1 MSARARTVIVLATW
15 WLGAASLAA
24 AQVPAGGTTDSL
36 SAVLHKLTARIDS
49 LESGQCPDT
58 AGLAL
63 PAPSGNIR
71 TDSLLRVTAE
81 LARRLR
87 ALRDARCGAAA
98 PPAGGAA
105 PTPAPAD
112 SADELAA
119 IRAAAAQAGAPAAQV
134 DGAPAV
140 TPSAA
145 PDSGAA
151 PTTEEPVQ
159 PPRNASSLNPE
170 ISATGDVRLVAR
182 EGRQRDNG
190 VAREFEVAFQSALD
204 PYSDTKVFLTFEND
218 EVGVEE
224 GYLYWTGL
232 PGRLRLDVGKFRQQ
246 VGDLNRWHLHALP
259 ETEYPL
265 VYQRFLAP
273 EGLSG
278 IGLSLY
284 TALPVSLLGGTH
296 EVWLQGTT
304 AESETM
310 FGAGR
315 QPSLLLRLQNF
326 WQLNRST
333 YAQVGLTGL
342 GGNNHDTDLR
352 SRLAGLDFRLTWRPP
367 EAGTR
372 REVTFRAE
380 GYRLHAR
387 ETGLTTNRYG
397 TFLDL
402 TARLSR
408 RWIAGT
414 RYDWVEAPLGPDD
427 TEWRITPSL
436 TWWQSEFVYLRL
448 EGEHRDRDVE
458 GSRNQLSLQAV
469 WAMGPHKH
477 ETY

>member
-1 MSARARTVIVLATW
+1 MLLATW

-24 AQVPAGGTTDSL
+24 AQVPAGGRADSL
-36 SAVLHKLTARIDS
+36 SAVLHRLTARIDS

-63 PAPSGNIR
+63 PAPSGNAR
-71 TDSLLRVTAE
+71 ADSLLRAAAE
-81 LARRLR
+81 LDRRIR
-87 ALRDARCGAAA
+87 TLRDTRCAGATPGGPVP
-98 PPAGGAA
+98 PPA
-105 PTPAPAD
+105 APAD
-112 SADELAA
+112 TGDELAA
-119 IRAAAAQAGAPAAQV
+119 IRAAAAQAGAAPAAAGG
-134 DGAPAV
+134 GARDAVPA
-140 TPSAA
+140 PA
-145 PDSGAA
+145 PDSVTDTVATAA
-151 PTTEEPVQ
+151 PEAEPRA
-159 PPRNASSLNPE
+159 PRNASALNPE

-182 EGRQRDNG
+182 DGRQRDNG
-190 VAREFEVAFQSALD
+190 VAREFEIALQSALD
-204 PYSDTKVFLTFEND
+204 PYSDTKVFLTFEHD

-224 GYLYWTGL
+224 AYLYWTGL
-232 PGRLRLDVGKFRQQ
+232 PGRLRLDVGKFREQL
-246 VGDLNRWHLHALP
+246 GDLNRWHLHALP

-278 IGLSLY
+278 VGLSLY
-284 TALPVSLLGGTH
+284 TALPVSLFGGTH

-304 AESETM
+304 AESETL
-310 FGAGR
+310 FGEGR

-333 YAQVGLTGL
+333 YAQIGVTGL
-342 GGNNHDTDLR
+342 GGNDHDTDLR

-380 GYRLHAR
+380 GYRLHASAADV
-387 ETGLTTNRYG
+387 TTNRYG

-408 RWIAGT
+408 RWIAGA
-414 RYDWVEAPLGPDD
+414 RYDWVEAPRGPDD
-427 TEWRITPSL
+427 TEWRLTPSL

-448 EGEHRDRDVE
+448 EGEHRARDLE
-458 GSRNQLSLQAV
+458 GSHNQLSLQAV

>member
-1 MSARARTVIVLATW
+1 MSARARTVILFATW
-15 WLGAASLAA
+15 WLGAASIAA
-24 AQVPAGGTTDSL
+24 AQVPTGGQADSL
-36 SAVLHKLTARIDS
+36 SAVLQRLTARIDS
-49 LESGQCPDT
+49 LQAGQCPDS

-63 PAPSGNIR
+63 PAPSGNAR
-71 TDSLLRVTAE
+71 ADSLLRVAAE
-81 LARRLR
+81 LDRRVR
-87 ALRDARCGAAA
+87 ALRDARCVA
-98 PPAGGAA
+98 GAA
-105 PTPAPAD
+105 PARAPVPAPVAVD
-112 SADELAA
+112 TSDELAA
-119 IRAAAAQAGAPAAQV
+119 IRAAAAQAG
-134 DGAPAV
+134 GAPAP
-140 TPSAA
+140 TP
-145 PDSGAA
+145 SGAA
-151 PTTEEPVQ
+151 ADTNAAPPPAPEPQ
-159 PPRNASSLNPE
+159 APRNASALNPE

-182 EGRQRDNG
+182 DGRQRDNG

-204 PYSDTKVFLTFEND
+204 PYSDTKIFLTFENE

-224 GYLYWTGL
+224 GYIYWTGL

-246 VGDLNRWHLHALP
+246 LGDLNRWHLHALP

-296 EVWLQGTT
+296 EVWVQGTT

-310 FGAGR
+310 FGEGH

-333 YAQVGLTGL
+333 YTQVGITGL
-342 GGNNHDTDLR
+342 GGNDHDTDLR

-380 GYRLHAR
+380 GYRLHSSEA
-387 ETGLTTNRYG
+387 GITTNRYG
-397 TFLDL
+397 TYLDI

-414 RYDWVEAPLGPDD
+414 RYDWVESPRGADD
-427 TEWRITPSL
+427 TEWRLTPSL

-448 EGEHRDRDVE
+448 EGEHRNRDLE
-458 GSRNQLSLQAV
+458 GSQNQLSLQAV